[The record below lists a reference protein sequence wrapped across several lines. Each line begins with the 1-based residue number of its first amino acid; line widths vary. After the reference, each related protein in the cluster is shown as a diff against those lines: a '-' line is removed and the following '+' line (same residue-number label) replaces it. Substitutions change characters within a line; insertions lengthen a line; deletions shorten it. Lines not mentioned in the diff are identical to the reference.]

1 MSPKPAVLLIS
12 PGILKWTDMDFGLP
26 HLVSMG
32 GYLREHTGVRVEIL
46 DLNYEGGDH
55 HDLQRTI
62 EGLGP
67 FLVIGLS
74 LYSSFDYMR
83 VMALARFLKDKF
95 PAVPMVA
102 GGYHASAMPTDVV
115 FEQSPFD
122 AVIRGEGERPML
134 EIVTGLLGG
143 GGLEKVEYGP
153 DVVPVLDELPYYAWD
168 LLDRYWPRAQTIG
181 RKLQIYLSR
190 GCPYHCTFCMERS
203 KSGYSWRAYSPERAI
218 EELRR
223 LAARTDLSHWVVN
236 LADPL
241 FGFRRSWRRE
251 VLEGIIANDLLPRQ
265 YWTLTRS
272 DDLDDVDVDLLARAR
287 FSIGIG
293 MESGSPR
300 MLGIMQK
307 GNQPER
313 YLDALRRLAR
323 LSRLHG
329 LNWAANIIVGH
340 PGENLASMRET
351 HTMVSELFTSASET
365 CGWVSIDPFRL
376 YPGAHVHEAIDAYSE
391 RFGSVFHNPTW
402 WKSWYDGAF
411 HAQHIDPSH
420 DLSYE
425 DRVRFMVDAYGP
437 LIGEVQSRFRGQGR
451 SIDRVYRR
459 SIEEQRKLLSP
470 AHRDLLIRRGK
481 RAEASC
487 STVERISSLSFP
499 LGLHVKDPWVR
510 KRENGVRRLLDQG
523 VLRTQAL
530 VEALLQVAPERF
542 MPAADAEAM
551 LADRQPETAEG
562 LAPVSLPLRT
572 LAAGLEALE
581 PALGDA
587 IVDATA
593 ASGHLAAVLSHLVGE
608 RGRVVALHPCRVT
621 TPMVRALAA
630 YGNVEVRPGDPSSL
644 LQAPER
650 WDGLWVGA
658 AMPRFPSQLR
668 QVLRDP
674 DGRAIAF
681 LGPRFRPQDLVSLT
695 RRGDTLG
702 ERRVGRVTVP
712 VLGGRF
718 GWLPE
723 RRAVVGDARGEV
735 RCARWPAP
743 ALAFHVLTWL
753 DLGPDAASLYDPDR
767 PARSWAPA
775 LRAAWEAAPGRLDLH
790 ALALQHHDLGSLVAA
805 LEAPP
810 PSLSDAAGR
819 TLCATF
825 VDGLEAEAPSFLR
838 RFHDDA
844 ERGSALLEASHAA
857 IRGPLARLRS
867 QLWSQSGGPPS
878 LLVLDVPALG
888 AGGRGGWRGS
898 TRVVATSLDLDPMD
912 ALMQILHEEVHP
924 VTDPVVRSEHD
935 GWATRSTRAGSDGFA
950 LHTELE
956 RVAIL
961 ATGALIDA
969 RAPELAPAFERWTAR
984 WSA

>member
-1 MSPKPAVLLIS
+1 MSDPAVLLIS

-32 GYLREHTGVRVEIL
+32 GYVREHTGVRVEIL

-83 VMALARFLKDKF
+83 VMALARFLRETYPD
-95 PAVPMVA
+95 VPMVA
-102 GGYHASAMPTDVV
+102 GGYHASAVPGDVV
-115 FEQSPFD
+115 FDGSPFD
-122 AVIRGEGERPML
+122 AVVRGEGERPLL
-134 EIVTGLLGG
+134 EIVEGLLGG
-143 GGLEKVEYGP
+143 TGLEKSEYGP

-181 RKLQIYLSR
+181 RKLQVYLSR
-190 GCPYHCTFCMERS
+190 GCPYHCTFCMERA
-203 KSGYSWRAYSPERAI
+203 KSGYSWRAYSPDRAI

-241 FGFRRSWRRE
+241 FGFQRGWRRK
-251 VLEGIIANDLLPRQ
+251 VLSGIIENDLLPRQ

-300 MLGIMQK
+300 MLKIMQK

-323 LSRLHG
+323 LSRKHG

-340 PGENLASMRET
+340 PGENLASMKQT
-351 HTMVSELFTSASET
+351 HAMVSELFTSASET

-376 YPGAHVHEAIDAYSE
+376 YPGAHVHEAIDEYSQ
-391 RFGSVFHNPTW
+391 RFGTVFHHKTW

-420 DLSYE
+420 DLTYE
-425 DRVRFMVDAYGP
+425 QRVRFMVDAYGP
-437 LIGEVQSRFRGQGR
+437 LIGDLQSRFRGQGR

-470 AHRDLLIRRGK
+470 GHRDLLIRRGQ
-481 RAEASC
+481 RAEA
-487 STVERISSLSFP
+487 TKTQAPRMAALSFP

-510 KRENGVRRLLDQG
+510 KRENGVRRMLDEG
-523 VLRTQAL
+523 VLRTETL
-530 VEALLQVAPERF
+530 VEALLQVGPERF

-551 LADRQPETAEG
+551 LLDHQPKTAEG
-562 LAPVSLPLRT
+562 LAPSSLALRT
-572 LAAGLEALE
+572 LSAGLEALE
-581 PALGDA
+581 PALGDTV
-587 IVDATA
+587 VDATA
-593 ASGHLAAVLSHLVGE
+593 ASGHLSAVLSHLVGD
-608 RGRVVALHPCRVT
+608 RGRVLALHPCQVT
-621 TPMVRALAA
+621 TPMERALAA
-630 YGNVEVRPGDPSSL
+630 YGNVEVRAGAPSAL
-644 LQAPER
+644 LHLDET
-650 WDGLWVGA
+650 WDGLWIGA
-658 AMPRFPSQLR
+658 AMPRFPSQLIP
-668 QVLRDP
+668 VLRNP

-681 LGPRFRPQDLVSLT
+681 LGPRFRTQDVVSLT
-695 RRGDTLG
+695 RCDGALL
-702 ERRVGRVTVP
+702 ERRVGRTKVP

-718 GWLPE
+718 GWLPKQ
-723 RRAVVGDARGEV
+723 RAAVGDGRGEV
-735 RCARWPAP
+735 RCARWSAP
-743 ALAFHVLTWL
+743 ALAFHVLAHL
-753 DLGPDAASLYDPDR
+753 DLGRDAASIYDPTLPDQ
-767 PARSWAPA
+767 PWVTP
-775 LRAAWEAAPGRLDLH
+775 LRAAWHAAGGRLLLH
-790 ALALQHHDLGSLVAA
+790 AMALQHQNVGGLLAGLADPPEGLG
-805 LEAPP
+805 
-810 PSLSDAAGR
+810 DDDGR
-819 TLCATF
+819 TLCSVFADAVDEVSGTF
-825 VDGLEAEAPSFLR
+825 LPAWNASSERSRKRVEAVRARIDGPLR
-838 RFHDDA
+838 R
-844 ERGSALLEASHAA
+844 
-857 IRGPLARLRS
+857 LRV
-867 QLWSQSGGPPS
+867 QLWSQRGGPPS

-888 AGGRGGWRGS
+888 RHGRGSWRRD
-898 TRVVATSLDLDPMD
+898 TRVVATSLDGDPMHT
-912 ALMQILHEEVHP
+912 LMQVLHEEVHP
-924 VTDPVVRSEHD
+924 VTDPVVRSEQ
-935 GWATRSTRAGSDGFA
+935 GEGPRSTTPGTDGFV
-950 LHTELE
+950 LHRELE
-956 RVAIL
+956 RVAVA

-969 RAPELAPAFERWTAR
+969 RAPELAPAFQQWVDRLL
-984 WSA
+984 